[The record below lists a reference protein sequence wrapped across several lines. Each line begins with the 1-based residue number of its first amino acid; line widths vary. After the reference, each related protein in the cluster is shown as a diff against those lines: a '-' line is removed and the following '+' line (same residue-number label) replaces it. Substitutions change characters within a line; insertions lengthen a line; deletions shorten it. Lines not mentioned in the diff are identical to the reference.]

1 MRKNVLVA
9 SVAIFN
15 EQEEV
20 LIIREE
26 KKGWNFP
33 SGRLEDGEDIIA
45 AALRE
50 VREETGLQVTITGT
64 TGVYQFKSDTND
76 PIILFQF
83 IALYSGESLR
93 MTEEEIVEAKWIR
106 LSDLIQK
113 EESMLRNA
121 ANMKSIAKN
130 LLENPIFNL
139 SFFHEE

>member
-45 AALRE
+45 AATRE
-50 VREETGLQVTITGT
+50 VREETGLQVSITGT
-64 TGVYQFKSDTND
+64 TGVYQFISDSND
-76 PIILFQF
+76 PVILFQF
-83 IALYSGESLR
+83 IASHSGESLR
-93 MTEEEIVEAKWIR
+93 MTEEDIVEAKWIR
-106 LSDLIQK
+106 LSDLIQT
-113 EESMLRNA
+113 EERMLRNA
-121 ANMKSIAKN
+121 ANMKRIAKN
-130 LLENPIFNL
+130 LLKNPLFNL